1 MRDTFIILSRSQN
14 EKLSANQGATTYTM
28 AAYILLLSVFLYGT
42 SIPNLSLICLILCFP
57 VIFFLQHKRVTVSFL
72 IDASLVFLFAFLYY
86 TMSVLFEITAD
97 DDWLESKMMFL
108 IVNMTMAYTIGYFLA
123 QNMKKLSA
131 VIAVTVGGL
140 FTYGLLS
147 TAKFVLDHFG
157 DVASNNYLIAERAVP
172 SFWNGGIVNGP
183 IIGIFFSLGIC
194 LISMVYSRINWFV
207 KGCFLALALSSV
219 FFNLMLQNRSPI
231 YAGVLSFSLA
241 TLMYATQMKLTHKK
255 LVILIIV
262 VCLLPLNLFFI
273 DFSETKSL
281 LDNPFMERLISEGFD
296 TPRYELWYKG
306 VLGLFE
312 YPMGGAK
319 TDFSP
324 YDYAHNLWL
333 DVGWYVGWVPM
344 LLLLFIQL
352 KHVPYLIRFV
362 RTRPNQSYGVI
373 GISVSFLVAMMVE
386 PTLIASYTY
395 VTLFFFFIGYMKG
408 FHLQADLAG
417 KEGRK

>member
-14 EKLSANQGATTYTM
+14 EKLSATQGATTYSM
-28 AAYILLLSVFLYGT
+28 ATFVLLLSVFLYGT
-42 SIPNLSLICLILCFP
+42 SIPNLSLVCLIICFP
-57 VIFFLQHKRVTVSFL
+57 VIFFLKYKKVTVSFL
-72 IDASLVFLFAFLYY
+72 FDASLVFLFAFLYY

-97 DDWLESKMMFL
+97 DDWLEGKMLFL
-108 IVNMTMAYTIGYFLA
+108 IVNMTMAYVIGYFLA
-123 QNMKKLSA
+123 QNFTKISA
-131 VIAVTVGGL
+131 VITVIVGGL
-140 FTYGLLS
+140 FTYGFLS
-147 TAKFVLDHFG
+147 TARFVLDHFG
-157 DVASNNYLIAERAVP
+157 DIASNNFLIAERAVP

-194 LISMVYSRINWFV
+194 LISMVYSRIHWFV
-207 KGCFLALALSSV
+207 KGCFLILSLSCV

-241 TLMYATQMKLTHKK
+241 TLMYATQMKLTQKK
-255 LVILIIV
+255 LVILIILL
-262 VCLLPLNLFFI
+262 CLLPLNLFFI

-281 LDNPFMERLISEGFD
+281 LDNPFMERLISEGLE

-306 VLGLFE
+306 VLGLIE

-333 DVGWYVGWVPM
+333 DVGWYVGWIPM

-352 KHVPYLIRFV
+352 KHVPYLLRFV
-362 RTRPNQSYGVI
+362 RTKPSQSYGII
-373 GISVSFLVAMMVE
+373 GLTVSFLVAMMVE

-395 VTLFFFFIGYMKG
+395 VTLFFFFIGYLKG
-408 FHLQADLAG
+408 LHV
-417 KEGRK
+417 K